1 MTSRGAWAREG
12 KRRRALTAHPA
23 TSRGLALW
31 MALLFFSAAA
41 IPPPVTAQAPAI
53 QEFTALPL
61 PVGSGAR
68 ALGQGGAFTA
78 VADDATAAVWNPAG
92 LVQLERPEVSIVA
105 THLAATTR
113 FSDQT
118 VTEGPGAITSFH
130 FGADEEGSRFDVNFV
145 SVTYP
150 AAIGGRNV
158 AFSLNY
164 HQRYD
169 FNQHLAYAKSSTA
182 EAPGELGPSS
192 LTEHV
197 HLTTAGGIGA
207 LTPAVAVELSSRLS
221 IGLSVNFLRNE
232 VLDGDAYTQDLG
244 FTYEQVDDFVFLP
257 MPAVSSG
264 RFDRHTVSDFSGT
277 NATVGAMWRAWQG
290 GASRLTL
297 AAVVEIPY
305 TADVDRSVR
314 TRVTDQVINGEPF
327 DDPSVTQVKEHVAID
342 FPLSATVGAALRLTD
357 RTTIALDVA
366 WTEWSDWVQENRDT
380 GVRTRPL
387 AGAPESTEI
396 DDLFAVRLGVEHV
409 LSLPAGMIPLRAG
422 LFYDPRPGLGNE
434 QGIYGFSLGSGLT
447 TPRFSLDAAYQYR
460 TGDDLPGRNV
470 SVELLDTSFDTEEHL
485 FIASL
490 IWYL

>member
-1 MTSRGAWAREG
+1 MTNRGAWAWQG
-12 KRRRALTAHPA
+12 KRSLALTAHPA
-23 TSRGLALW
+23 TPSRFALW
-31 MALLFFSAAA
+31 VALFFAYPAA
-41 IPPPVTAQAPAI
+41 IPLPAAAQAAPPP
-53 QEFTALPL
+53 QEFTAVPL

-105 THLAATTR
+105 THLVTTAR

-118 VTEGPGAITSFH
+118 LTEGSGVITSFE
-130 FGADEEGSRFDVNFV
+130 FGTDEEESRSDVNFV

-150 AAIGGRNV
+150 AIVGGRNV

-169 FNQHLAYAKSSTA
+169 FNQHLAYSKSSMA
-182 EAPGELGPSS
+182 EEPGGLGSNS
-192 LTEHV
+192 VTEHV
-197 HLTTAGGIGA
+197 HLSASGGIGSIS
-207 LTPAVAVELSSRLS
+207 PAVAVEILPRLS
-221 IGLSVNFLRNE
+221 VGLSVNFLRNE
-232 VLDGDAYTQDLG
+232 FLGGDAYTQDLR
-244 FTYEQVDDFVFLP
+244 FTHEQVDDFVFLP
-257 MPAVSSG
+257 APAVSSG
-264 RFDRHTVSDFSGT
+264 RYHRHTAADFSGT
-277 NATVGAMWRAWQG
+277 NATLGAMWRAWQG

-297 AAVVEIPY
+297 ASVVEIPY

-314 TRVTDQVINGEPF
+314 TDVSTTQFGNTVDAIPEVT
-327 DDPSVTQVKEHVAID
+327 KEHLAID
-342 FPLSATVGAALRLTD
+342 FPLSVTVGAALRLTD
-357 RTTIALDVA
+357 RTTVALDVA
-366 WTEWSDWVQENRDT
+366 WTEWSDWMQENRDT

-387 AGAPESTEI
+387 AGASESTEI
-396 DDLFAVRLGVEHV
+396 DDLFAVRLGAEHV

-470 SVELLDTSFDTEEHL
+470 SRELLDTRFDTEEHL